1 MNFIQINTLLPSFPP
16 VSNGDKFGSAIA
28 LSSDG
33 KYALVGSLG
42 YDTER
47 GRVHFFKYENNLW
60 RPLSA
65 FGQKNAQDYD
75 IFGISIAMSADATMA
90 LIGASNKNKG
100 QGVVYYFT
108 REPGTTQWVEQ
119 SLFKASSPLSSDR
132 DQFGISIAMSAD
144 AKKALVSATHQNFY
158 GKNRGLVYSFMR
170 IDKTWTQDGIMPAPS
185 PHSDNDEFGASL
197 ALSANGKYALV
208 GAEKSSHFGNKRG
221 IVYSF
226 ACSDNTWIQKSFF
239 APTSM
244 YSDEDRFGNS
254 IGLSAD
260 GTKAVIGA
268 YEHGF
273 GVGKYRG
280 LAYSFTR
287 TGDTWSQ
294 QSVFFASDPKSED
307 GDEFAVSMALSAAGD
322 VALVGAHFQGGH
334 ERGRVYTFGLPAPCD
349 PCNDLRN
356 SFWWSVWF
364 K

>member
-1 MNFIQINTLLPSFPP
+1 MNFIQKNTLLPSFPP
-16 VSNGDKFGSAIA
+16 ISNGDKFGSAIA

-100 QGVVYYFT
+100 NGVVYYFT
-108 REPGTTQWVEQ
+108 RNPNTTQWVEEG
-119 SLFKASSPLSSDR
+119 LFKAADPISSDR

-144 AKKALVSATHQNFY
+144 AKKALISATHQNFY

-170 IDKTWTQDGIMPAPS
+170 SDKTWMQDGIMPAPR
-185 PHSDNDEFGASL
+185 PHSDNDEFGTSL
-197 ALSANGKYALV
+197 ALSANGKYALI

-226 ACSDNTWIQKSFF
+226 ACSDNTWIQQSFF

-280 LAYSFTR
+280 IAYHFTR
-287 TGDTWSQ
+287 KGETWSQ
-294 QSVFFASDPKSED
+294 QSVFFSSDPKSED
-307 GDEFAVSMALSAAGD
+307 DDEFAVSIALSGAGD
-322 VALVGAHFQGGH
+322 LALVGAHFQGGH
-334 ERGRVYTFGLPAPCD
+334 ERGRVYTFGLPVPCD
-349 PCNDLRN
+349 PCYALRN
-356 SFWWSVWF
+356 SSWWSAWF

>member
-1 MNFIQINTLLPSFPP
+1 MCFNQINTLLPSFPP
-16 VSNGDKFGSAIA
+16 VSNGDKFGSAVA
-28 LSSDG
+28 LSGDG

-42 YDTER
+42 YDIER

-90 LIGASNKNKG
+90 LIGASSKDKG
-100 QGVVYYFT
+100 GVVYYFT
-108 REPGTTQWVEQ
+108 REPHATQWVEQ
-119 SLFKASSPLSSDR
+119 ALFKASNPLSSDR
-132 DQFGISIAMSAD
+132 DQFGISVAVSAD

-170 IDKTWTQDGIMPAPS
+170 SDKTWSQQGIMPAPN
-185 PHSDNDEFGASL
+185 PHADNDEFGTAL
-197 ALSANGKYALV
+197 ALSADGNYALV

-226 ACSDNTWIQKSFF
+226 ASSDNIWIQQSFF

-260 GTKAVIGA
+260 GKQAVIGA

-280 LAYSFTR
+280 LAYYFTR
-287 TGDTWSQ
+287 KGDTWSQ
-294 QSVFFASDPKSED
+294 QGTFFASDPKSED
-307 GDEFAVSMALSAAGD
+307 GDEFSVSIALSKTGNK
-322 VALVGAHFQGGH
+322 ALVGAHFQGGH
-334 ERGRVYTFGLPAPCD
+334 ERGRVYTFCLPQIPD
-349 PCNDLRN
+349 PCCDLKN
-356 SFWWSVWF
+356 SFLWRAWF
-364 K
+364 Q